1 MTVSTAAIG
10 TAVLAALDGLGLRI
24 AGVDA
29 LIDHVERQIVG
40 EAWSMEPTTWTV
52 KADGRDLGAVCDFGT
67 GSGRYFFATRGT
79 GSGRYFATRGTGRF
93 CAHFASREE
102 AAAAIYADY
111 VKTGS

>member
-1 MTVSTAAIG
+1 MTTVSTAAIG
-10 TAVLAALDGLGLRI
+10 TSVLAALDGLGLRI
-24 AGVDA
+24 TGVDA

-40 EAWSMEPTTWTV
+40 EAWSMEPANWTV
-52 KADGRDLGAVCDFGT
+52 KADGLRLGAVCDHF
-67 GSGRYFFATRGT
+67 GT

-111 VKTGS
+111 LKTGA

>member
-67 GSGRYFFATRGT
+67 GSN
-79 GSGRYFATRGTGRF
+79 RYFATRGTGRF

-111 VKTGS
+111 VKTGA

>member
-1 MTVSTAAIG
+1 M
-10 TAVLAALDGLGLRI
+10 
-24 AGVDA
+24 DA

-52 KADGRDLGAVCDFGT
+52 KADGRDLGAGCDFGT
-67 GSGRYFFATRGT
+67 GSVRYCFATRGT

-111 VKTGS
+111 VKAGA